1 MLEAKH
7 LIGGYPGKT
16 VLKDISLSLS
26 KGELIAVLGLNG
38 SGKSTLLK
46 ILAGLLEKKQG
57 TLLLEGKPLCDYA
70 PRHLGRLIA
79 YHGQRH
85 EIPDMNTRTLL
96 AHSRY
101 PYQGF
106 VRRLEVRDQ
115 KAIEQ
120 ATKRMQ
126 LQHVLDTPLKHLSGG
141 YQQRSFLA
149 MTLAR
154 EADYL
159 LFDEPDAHLDIS
171 QMYMVHQLLQDLASE
186 GHCVVASF
194 HDISEALRI
203 ASRIILID
211 QQTVA
216 FDGKPQDAVACGI
229 LETTFRVTIK
239 RYDTFY
245 RFSLR

>member
-1 MLEAKH
+1 MLEAQN
-7 LIGGYPGKT
+7 LSGGYPGKT
-16 VLKDISLSLS
+16 VIQNASLSLA
-26 KGELIAVLGLNG
+26 KGELIAILGLNG

-46 ILAGLLEKKQG
+46 ILAGLLPKEQG
-57 TLLLEGKPLCDYA
+57 NLLLDKKPLSEYE
-70 PRHLGRLIA
+70 PKLLGRCIA

-106 VRRLEVRDQ
+106 VRRLDERDH

-126 LQHVLDTPLKHLSGG
+126 LQDVLDTPLKHLSGG

-171 QMYMVHQLLQDLASE
+171 QVYMVHQLLQDLASE
-186 GHCVVASF
+186 GHCVVASL
-194 HDISEALRI
+194 HDLSEALRI

-216 FDGKPQDAVACGI
+216 FDGNPQEAVACGI
-229 LETTFRVTIK
+229 LEETFGVVIN
-239 RYDTFY
+239 RYDRFY

>member
-1 MLEAKH
+1 MLETQN
-7 LIGGYPGKT
+7 LSGGYPGKT
-16 VLKDISLSLS
+16 VIQNVPLSFA
-26 KGELIAVLGLNG
+26 KGELIAILGLNG

-46 ILAGLLEKKQG
+46 ILSGLLEKRQG

-70 PRHLGRLIA
+70 PRHLGRLLA

-106 VRRLEVRDQ
+106 VRRLEERDHR
-115 KAIEQ
+115 AIER

-126 LQHVLDTPLKHLSGG
+126 IQHVLDTPLKHLSGG

-171 QMYMVHQLLQDLASE
+171 QIYMVHQLLQDLACE
-186 GHCVVASF
+186 GHCVVASL
-194 HDISEALRI
+194 HDLSEALRI

-211 QQTVA
+211 QQTIV
-216 FDGKPQDAVACGI
+216 FDGRPQDAVACGI
-229 LETTFRVTIK
+229 LEKIFRVTIK

>member
-1 MLEAKH
+1 MLEAQN
-7 LIGGYPGKT
+7 LSGGYPGKT
-16 VLKDISLSLS
+16 VIQNASLSLA
-26 KGELIAVLGLNG
+26 KGELIAILGLNG

-46 ILAGLLEKKQG
+46 ILAGLLPKEQG
-57 TLLLEGKPLCDYA
+57 TLLLDKKPLSEYE
-70 PRHLGRLIA
+70 PKLLGRCIA

-106 VRRLEVRDQ
+106 VRRLDERDH

-126 LQHVLDTPLKHLSGG
+126 LQDVLDTPLKHLSGG

-171 QMYMVHQLLQDLASE
+171 QVYMVHQLLQDLASE
-186 GHCVVASF
+186 GHCVVASL
-194 HDISEALRI
+194 HDLSEALRI

-216 FDGKPQDAVACGI
+216 FDGNPQEAVACGI
-229 LETTFRVTIK
+229 LEETFGVVIN
-239 RYDTFY
+239 RYDRFY

>member
-1 MLEAKH
+1 MLEAQH
-7 LIGGYPGKT
+7 LCGGYPGKM
-16 VLKDISLSLS
+16 VLEDVTFSLS
-26 KGELIAVLGLNG
+26 KGELTAVLGLNG

-46 ILAGLLEKKQG
+46 MLSGLLEKKQG
-57 TLLLEGKPLCDYA
+57 TLLLDGKPLSDYA

-85 EIPDMNTRTLL
+85 EIPDMDTRTLL

-106 VRRLEVRDQ
+106 VRRLEERDHQ
-115 KAIEQ
+115 AIEQ

-186 GHCVVASF
+186 GHCVVASL
-194 HDISEALRI
+194 HDLSEALGI
-203 ASRIILID
+203 ASRILLID
-211 QQTVA
+211 QKTVV

-229 LETTFRVTIK
+229 LEETFGVTINT
-239 RYDTFY
+239 YENFY

>member
-1 MLEAKH
+1 MLEAQH
-7 LIGGYPGKT
+7 LSGGYPGKT
-16 VLKDISLSLS
+16 VLEDVSLSLE

-46 ILAGLLEKKQG
+46 ILAGLLPKEQG
-57 TLLLEGKPLCDYA
+57 TLLLDGKPLPEYE

-85 EIPDMNTRTLL
+85 EIPEMDTRTLL

-106 VRRLEVRDQ
+106 IRKLDDKDH
-115 KAIEQ
+115 KAIEY
-120 ATKRMQ
+120 AIDRMQ
-126 LQHVLDTPLKHLSGG
+126 LKHVLDTPLKHLSGG

-154 EADYL
+154 EANYL

-186 GHCVVASF
+186 GKCVVASL
-194 HDISEALRI
+194 HDLSEA
-203 ASRIILID
+203 
-211 QQTVA
+211 
-216 FDGKPQDAVACGI
+216 
-229 LETTFRVTIK
+229 
-239 RYDTFY
+239 
-245 RFSLR
+245 

>member
-1 MLEAKH
+1 
-7 LIGGYPGKT
+7 
-16 VLKDISLSLS
+16 
-26 KGELIAVLGLNG
+26 
-38 SGKSTLLK
+38 
-46 ILAGLLEKKQG
+46 
-57 TLLLEGKPLCDYA
+57 
-70 PRHLGRLIA
+70 
-79 YHGQRH
+79 
-85 EIPDMNTRTLL
+85 MNTRTLL

-106 VRRLEVRDQ
+106 VRRLDERDH

-126 LQHVLDTPLKHLSGG
+126 LQDVLDTPLKHLSGG

-171 QMYMVHQLLQDLASE
+171 QVYMVHQLLQDLASE
-186 GHCVVASF
+186 GHCVVASL
-194 HDISEALRI
+194 HDLSEALRI

-216 FDGKPQDAVACGI
+216 FDGNPQEAVACGI
-229 LETTFRVTIK
+229 LEETFGVVIN
-239 RYDTFY
+239 RYDRFY

>member
-7 LIGGYPGKT
+7 LSGGYPGKT
-16 VLKDISLSLS
+16 VIQNVSLSFA
-26 KGELIAVLGLNG
+26 KGELIAILGLNG

-46 ILAGLLEKKQG
+46 ILSGLLEKEKG
-57 TLLLEGKPLCDYA
+57 TLFLDGKPLDDYA

-96 AHSRY
+96 AHSRF

-106 VRRLEVRDQ
+106 IRKLQDKDQ
-115 KAIEQ
+115 KAIEC
-120 ATKRMQ
+120 AIDRMQ
-126 LQHVLDTPLKHLSGG
+126 IQHVLDTPLKHLSGG

-186 GHCVVASF
+186 GHCVVASL
-194 HDISEALRI
+194 HDLSEALRI

-211 QQTVA
+211 QQTVV

-229 LETTFRVTIK
+229 LEKIFRVAIK

>member
-1 MLEAKH
+1 MLEAQN
-7 LIGGYPGKT
+7 LSGGYPGKT
-16 VLKDISLSLS
+16 VIQNASLSLA
-26 KGELIAVLGLNG
+26 KGELIAILGLNG

-46 ILAGLLEKKQG
+46 ILAGLLPKEQG
-57 TLLLEGKPLCDYA
+57 TLLLDGKPLSEYE
-70 PRHLGRLIA
+70 PRHRGRLIA

-106 VRRLEVRDQ
+106 VRRLEERDHR
-115 KAIEQ
+115 AIEQ

-126 LQHVLDTPLKHLSGG
+126 LQDVLDTPLKHLSGG

-171 QMYMVHQLLQDLASE
+171 QVYMVHQLLQDLASE
-186 GHCVVASF
+186 GHCVVASL

-211 QQTVA
+211 QQTVV

-229 LETTFRVTIK
+229 LEKTFRVTIK

>member
-1 MLEAKH
+1 MLEAQH
-7 LIGGYPGKT
+7 LCGGYPGKT
-16 VLKDISLSLS
+16 VLEDISLSFS

-57 TLLLEGKPLCDYA
+57 TLLLDGKPLGKYA

-106 VRRLEVRDQ
+106 VRRLEERDY
-115 KAIEQ
+115 KAIEH
-120 ATKRMQ
+120 ASKRMQ
-126 LQHVLDTPLKHLSGG
+126 LQNVLDTPLKHLSGG

-154 EADYL
+154 EAEYL

-171 QMYMVHQLLQDLASE
+171 QMYMVHKLLQDLATE
-186 GHCVVASF
+186 GHCVVASL
-194 HDISEALRI
+194 HDLSEALRI
-203 ASRIILID
+203 ATRIILID
-211 QQTVA
+211 QKTVA
-216 FDGKPQDAVACGI
+216 FDGKPEHAVACGI
-229 LETTFRVTIK
+229 LEKTFGVAINT
-239 RYDTFY
+239 YGSFY

>member
-1 MLEAKH
+1 MLEAQN
-7 LIGGYPGKT
+7 LSGGYPGKT
-16 VLKDISLSLS
+16 IIQNASLSLA
-26 KGELIAVLGLNG
+26 KGELIAILGLNG

-46 ILAGLLEKKQG
+46 ILAGLLPKEQG
-57 TLLLEGKPLCDYA
+57 TLLLDKKPLSEYE
-70 PRHLGRLIA
+70 PKLLGRCIA

-106 VRRLEVRDQ
+106 VRRLDERDH

-126 LQHVLDTPLKHLSGG
+126 LQDVLDTPLKHLSGG

-171 QMYMVHQLLQDLASE
+171 QVYMVHQLLQDLASE
-186 GHCVVASF
+186 GHCVVASL
-194 HDISEALRI
+194 HDLSEALRI

-216 FDGKPQDAVACGI
+216 FDGNPQEAVACGI
-229 LETTFRVTIK
+229 LEETFGVVIN
-239 RYDTFY
+239 RYDRFY